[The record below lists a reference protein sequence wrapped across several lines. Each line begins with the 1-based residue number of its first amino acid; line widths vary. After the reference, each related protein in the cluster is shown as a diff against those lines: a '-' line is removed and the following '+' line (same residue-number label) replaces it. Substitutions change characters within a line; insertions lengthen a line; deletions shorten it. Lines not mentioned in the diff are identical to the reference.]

1 MTRIH
6 PTAVVD
12 PKAEIHDSVQIGP
25 FCVVGPQV
33 KLGANVRLF
42 SHVCVDGAT
51 TIGESTT
58 VFPFASLGHPPQ
70 SLAYKG
76 EPVEL
81 IIGRNN
87 LIREHVTMNPGT
99 AKGGAVTRVGDN
111 CMFMA
116 DSHVAHDCI
125 VGSNCVFANNAM
137 VGGHVIVEDFVW
149 LGGGAAVH
157 QFSRIGRH
165 AFVGGMAGLEGD
177 LIPYGSVMGNRAYL
191 AGLNLVGL
199 KRRGFSRDQIHELR
213 NAYRLLF
220 AEEGTF
226 QERLSDVAELFAS
239 NAEVM
244 EIVNF
249 VRNNTNRPLCMPN
262 RETRNEMA

>member
-1 MTRIH
+1 MTQIH
-6 PTAVVD
+6 PSAVVD
-12 PKAEIHDSVQIGP
+12 PKAQIDPTVQIGP
-25 FCVVGPQV
+25 FCVVGPEV
-33 KLGANVRLF
+33 RLGANVRLVN
-42 SHVCVDGAT
+42 HVCVDGAT
-51 TIGESTT
+51 TVGEGTT
-58 VFPFASLGHPPQ
+58 VFPFASLGQPPQ

-87 LIREHVTMNPGT
+87 IIREHVTMNPGT
-99 AKGGAVTRVGDN
+99 AKGGGVTRVGDN

-137 VGGHVIVEDFVW
+137 VGGHVVVEDFVW

-177 LIPYGSVMGNRAYL
+177 LIPYGSVMGNRAFL

-220 AEEGTF
+220 AQEGTF
-226 QERLSDVAELFAS
+226 QERLADVAELFAS

-249 VRNNTNRPLCMPN
+249 VRNGSNRPLCMPS
-262 RETRNEMA
+262 RESRTDSA